1 MVLAMVLVLSIG
13 CLSAS
18 AEEVGDL
25 ATETAIKFVDTTFS
39 DFADP
44 ENYKEDLIATNAD
57 ELKQFIQDKR
67 KIMNLKQELSGRKIV
82 LQSREI
88 LDTKVTKLDDSYEVL
103 LDINYIY
110 TDGDLKSSLNAG
122 YKIILGENNLNEF
135 KVIAAMSNDLSSGS
149 LINAT
154 IAQPAADLN
163 LDFQLNTQ
171 MKASYD
177 CNTVEE
183 KIKNYFEDVKKE
195 NEGLIAEDTE
205 DNKSVQSFHT
215 FTSSE
220 RAGMRTY
227 QDNWWN
233 GFNPA
238 YANFTDWG
246 GDCTNYASQVLHDGG
261 GSPFYPSPNTGI
273 SGSDRWFYRSSNDR
287 SSSWTGV
294 EELQTFLL
302 NNTTK
307 GPSGQVNSTYGSLNS
322 GDIIQLSSSGEY
334 YHSIVVHTPGGDPTV
349 TAHTS
354 AYSGYYSTRYGG
366 ISNIKIH
373 VTGYYN

>member
-1 MVLAMVLVLSIG
+1 MLKSKKIVSMLLAMVMVLSIG

-18 AEEVGDL
+18 AEEIEDL
-25 ATETAIKFVDTTFS
+25 AIENAINFVDTTFS

-44 ENYKEDLIATNAD
+44 ESYKEDLIATNAD
-57 ELKQFIQDKR
+57 ELKKFIQDKR

-103 LDINYIY
+103 LNINYIY
-110 TDGDLKSSLNAG
+110 IDGDLKSSLNAG
-122 YKIILGENNLNEF
+122 YKIILGKDDLNEF

-154 IAQPAADLN
+154 IAQSAADLN
-163 LDFQLNTQ
+163 LEFQLNTQ
-171 MKASYD
+171 TKASYD
-177 CNTVEE
+177 YNTVEE
-183 KIKNYFEDVKKE
+183 NIKNYFKDVQKE
-195 NEGLIAEDTE
+195 NDGLIAEATE

-246 GDCTNYASQVLHDGG
+246 RGLH
-261 GSPFYPSPNTGI
+261 
-273 SGSDRWFYRSSNDR
+273 
-287 SSSWTGV
+287 
-294 EELQTFLL
+294 
-302 NNTTK
+302 
-307 GPSGQVNSTYGSLNS
+307 
-322 GDIIQLSSSGEY
+322 
-334 YHSIVVHTPGGDPTV
+334 
-349 TAHTS
+349 
-354 AYSGYYSTRYGG
+354 
-366 ISNIKIH
+366 
-373 VTGYYN
+373 